1 MRCALQIYTGKNA
14 GRNIWIGEGQIL
26 RIGRTDHADFA
37 LMDDPH
43 VSSVHF
49 SVECSG
55 GNAILRDLNSRN
67 GTYINGNRIG
77 GATLEHGDVIIA
89 GKTHFQV
96 ALERRSEAKPAHP
109 PSPDPGLDSPENW
122 TSQPTAVP
130 PVPSRSLEFDY
141 EATESFSPEHFPGMT
156 MPGTPQPPQQAKLP
170 EPEPGRSN
178 PAAGTDA
185 NQASGAG
192 PAARRSSET
201 GPPAIEPP
209 AILPNPVNL
218 NREDPNTADPNSAE
232 PSPQEPKAGW
242 GKSASDS
249 STPNYPRLSSKS
261 FLAVRRHA
269 GLGSVHGPQP
279 ASKPADPV
287 DPPAAKS
294 GPATG
299 QASPPS
305 PSGMPPTVS
314 SPLSS
319 GDLPP
324 LRYEIHEAPSG
335 MTYFCPRQP
344 SRPPVHVA
352 DFIGQGR
359 YLYAVVNISK
369 LPSEEQAL
377 FFRDAISAG
386 GIQISATQLI
396 IEKRDSLSFGAVLQR
411 TWGSDAT
418 IILATRQR
426 QVEFVSQAY
435 RLAEHLNSP
444 AMLLE
449 RLYSDQ
455 SDQLKQLF
463 AAISAILLETDQGT
477 RWIVFKNDTE
487 IRTWRT
493 LGFPCPPELVG

>member
-1 MRCALQIYTGKNA
+1 LRCALQIYTGKNA

-26 RIGRTDHADFA
+26 RIGRTDHADFS

-55 GNAILRDLNSRN
+55 GKAILRDLNSRN

-96 ALERRSEAKPAHP
+96 TLERLSEAIP
-109 PSPDPGLDSPENW
+109 PSPVAGHDSPNIW
-122 TSQPTAVP
+122 ATQPTVVP
-130 PVPSRSLEFDY
+130 TVPSRSLDLDY
-141 EATESFSPEHFPGMT
+141 EATESFSPEQFPGMT
-156 MPGTPQPPQQAKLP
+156 IPGTPQPPQQVKSSDAKSVKP
-170 EPEPGRSN
+170 ISSVDSDATPRG
-178 PAAGTDA
+178 GT
-185 NQASGAG
+185 G
-192 PAARRSSET
+192 PVAK

-209 AILPNPVNL
+209 TILPN
-218 NREDPNTADPNSAE
+218 EIHSNSAE
-232 PSPQEPKAGW
+232 PTTGESAQSERKAGW

-269 GLGSVHGPQP
+269 GLGSVHGPKPLAKQVD
-279 ASKPADPV
+279 SGKPADPI
-287 DPPAAKS
+287 DPPAPSVA
-294 GPATG
+294 PYT
-299 QASPPS
+299 SPPVAS
-305 PSGMPPTVS
+305 SLPPI
-314 SPLSS
+314 SPLSAS
-319 GDLPP
+319 SSDLPP

-344 SRPPVHVA
+344 SRPPIHVA

-369 LPSEEQAL
+369 LPSEEQAI

-435 RLAEHLNSP
+435 RLAEHLQSP
-444 AMLLE
+444 RMLLE

-455 SDQLKQLF
+455 SNQLKTLL
-463 AAISAILLETDQGT
+463 ADISAILLETDQGT

>member
-55 GNAILRDLNSRN
+55 GKAILRDLNSRN

-77 GATLEHGDVIIA
+77 GAALEHGDVIIA

-96 ALERRSEAKPAHP
+96 SLERHSEAKSANA
-109 PSPDPGLDSPENW
+109 PSPAAGNDSPDIW
-122 TSQPTAVP
+122 ATQPTVVP

-156 MPGTPQPPQQAKLP
+156 MPGTPQPPQQA
-170 EPEPGRSN
+170 N
-178 PAAGTDA
+178 PAE
-185 NQASGAG
+185 SAG
-192 PAARRSSET
+192 PEAK

-209 AILPNPVNL
+209 AVLPNPLDSNPTDP
-218 NREDPNTADPNSAE
+218 NSSGPNTAQPAPE
-232 PSPQEPKAGW
+232 KPKAGW
-242 GKSASDS
+242 GKSSSDS
-249 STPNYPRLSSKS
+249 ATPNYPRLSSKS

-269 GLGSVHGPQP
+269 GLGSVHGEKSP
-279 ASKPADPV
+279 AKPADVGKPSSPV
-287 DPPAAKS
+287 EPPAATT
-294 GPATG
+294 GPTAG
-299 QASPPS
+299 HVFPPS
-305 PSGMPPTVS
+305 PAGIPPLG
-314 SPLSS
+314 PPAPSS

-335 MTYFCPRQP
+335 MTYFCSRQP
-344 SRPPVHVA
+344 SRPPVQVA

-359 YLYAVVNISK
+359 YLYAVVNIAK
-369 LPSEEQAL
+369 LPSEEQAV

-386 GIQISATQLI
+386 GIQISGSQLI

-418 IILATRQR
+418 IFLATRQR
-426 QVEFVSQAY
+426 QAEFVSQAY

-444 AMLLE
+444 ATLLQ

-455 SDQLKQLF
+455 SEQLKNQF